1 MNDLTGGH
9 DLPIVSAVKQI
20 LCEHLLWARYK
31 WPLKSYWKRRQ
42 RKNIYSF
49 LSVIW
54 IFMVNFFKTLQQI
67 KNIKKFPSKFIKA
80 YSII

>member
-9 DLPIVSAVKQI
+9 DLPIHSAVQQI
-20 LCEHLLWARYK
+20 LFEHLLCARYK
-31 WPLKSYWKRRQ
+31 CPLKSYWKRRQ

-54 IFMVNFFKTLQQI
+54 IFMVNFFKMLQQI

-80 YSII
+80 YNII